1 MQADAASGV
10 LQAVEN
16 RIRQSG
22 LFAAF
27 PFRRFPYLFSSR
39 NTAAYQRVQLVGID
53 GLMRAA
59 AGNPKTQAFFRN
71 RQTVDMDRMAI

>member
-16 RIRQSG
+16 RIRQPG